1 MSEVVVNQVL
11 RALGMRPSR
20 AAMTMNNVLSVTR
33 IIVNVVRVVMTD
45 VLIAVM
51 CNICDRVG
59 SPGD

>member
-1 MSEVVVNQVL
+1 
-11 RALGMRPSR
+11 
-20 AAMTMNNVLSVTR
+20 MTMNNVLSVTR